1 MSCLLHTSCL
11 LYFVSVGRRNEKDF
25 VAGEVTE
32 DNSAPF
38 ELKEQGP
45 GFLISDQHALPGAQ
59 TEQNGMT
66 ERQCRQNNL
75 PTSDLNND
83 SKVLGKDH
91 IDKQGGE
98 QDGGAMNV
106 NVGEDV
112 GQEVIGVESTI
123 RRTCQTKQSPESNSG
138 TLEGQQRVKRP
149 KVLNAKIITE
159 EVSISCCKR
168 ICTTS
173 IENITIDTSEDGKQ
187 NIVRCPE
194 KHPHLINL

>member
-11 LYFVSVGRRNEKDF
+11 LYFVSVGRRNAKDF
-25 VAGEVTE
+25 VAGALAE

-98 QDGGAMNV
+98 QDCGAMNV
-106 NVGEDV
+106 NVGEDDRP
-112 GQEVIGVESTI
+112 EN
-123 RRTCQTKQSPESNSG
+123 SPESSTG
-138 TLEGQQRVKRP
+138 TLEGQQRVKCP

-159 EVSISCCKR
+159 AVSISYGKR

-173 IENITIDTSEDGKQ
+173 IENITIETSEDGKQ
-187 NIVRCPE
+187 KIVRCPE
-194 KHPHLINL
+194 KHPHLINLAENVLEKKKVR